1 MSDQSL
7 LYLSEADVARVALD
21 PAIARSA
28 VAAIFAAHHA
38 KGTMVKPK
46 LSLDVGPG
54 HSFQTLCAAS
64 AGENLAVNKWVGVAP
79 VDQGMTGAGIHAM
92 IALNDFESGRLLAV
106 LDGNLLTAIRTAAMS
121 AVAAV
126 HLARKDSRSIGFI
139 GCGLQAR
146 SHLAA
151 FHALLPGLSN
161 VAAVS
166 RSHRSAVALAEQAKA
181 LGMEAVAGEDPRELV
196 ATSDIVITSVPN
208 RAGFAPFLDPS
219 WLLPGSFVSAVDV
232 GRSWIPSGLHDL
244 DILATDDQSQAP
256 ELVRALGLG
265 DAPLFDA
272 DLSALV
278 AGVHPGRTDP
288 RQRTMFIFRGFA
300 LGDLAVAARVYA
312 AAKAAGIGTI
322 LPR

>member
-21 PAIARSA
+21 PAVARSA
-28 VAAIFAAHHA
+28 VAAIFVAHHA

-54 HSFQTLCAAS
+54 HSFQSLCAAS
-64 AGENLAVNKWVGVAP
+64 AEEKLAVNKWVGVAP
-79 VDQGMTGAGIHAM
+79 VDEGMTGAGIHAM

-121 AVAAV
+121 AVAAI
-126 HLARKDSRSIGFI
+126 HLARKDSHSIGFI

-151 FHALLPGLSN
+151 FHALMPGLRR
-161 VAAVS
+161 VGAVS
-166 RSHRSAVALAEQAKA
+166 RTHRSAVALAAYASSLGLDATARVDAK
-181 LGMEAVAGEDPRELV
+181 EVVAS
-196 ATSDIVITSVPN
+196 SDIVITSVPN
-208 RAGFAPFLDPS
+208 RAGFAPFLDPA

-232 GRSWIPSGLHDL
+232 GRSWIATGLRSL
-244 DILATDDQSQAP
+244 DVLATDDRSQAL

-265 DAPLFDA
+265 DTPLFDT
-272 DLSALV
+272 DLSGLV
-278 AGVHPGRTDP
+278 TTVNSGRTDP

-300 LGDLAVAARVYA
+300 LGDLAVAARIYA
-312 AAKAAGIGTI
+312 AAKVAGIGTT

>member
-1 MSDQSL
+1 MPGQRL

-21 PAIARSA
+21 PAIARQA
-28 VAAIFAAHHA
+28 VATVFAAHRA
-38 KGTMVKPK
+38 KRTMVKPK

-64 AGENLAVNKWVGVAP
+64 ADEGLAVNKWLGMAP
-79 VDQGMTGAGIHAM
+79 VAGIHAM
-92 IALNDFESGRLLAV
+92 IALNDYESGRLLAV

-121 AVAAV
+121 AVAAA
-126 HLARKDSRSIGFI
+126 HLARPDSRSIGFI

-151 FHALLPGLSN
+151 FHALLPGLRH
-161 VAAVS
+161 VAAFS
-166 RSHRSAVALAEQAKA
+166 RTPRSAIALAQQATA
-181 LGMEAVAGEDPRELV
+181 LGLDATAVVKAEEVVAG
-196 ATSDIVITSVPN
+196 SDIVITSVPN
-208 RAGFAPFLDPS
+208 SAGFAAFLEPA
-219 WLLPGSFVSAVDV
+219 WLRPGSFVSAVDV
-232 GRSWIPSGLHDL
+232 GRSWIASGLRDL
-244 DILATDDQSQAP
+244 DLLATDDRSQAAD
-256 ELVRALGLG
+256 LVRALGLR
-265 DAPLFDA
+265 DAALFEA

-288 RQRTMFIFRGFA
+288 RQRAMFIFRGFA
-300 LGDLAVAARVYA
+300 LGDLAVAARVYE